1 MRTAQFIRSLSH
13 TAILAVLLGYSSGK
27 LYAQPQDT
35 SALQR
40 HVRTI
45 ERAIASRSLSTIR
58 EYLNPKKTFIDIL
71 GKPATYLSVNQAVAV
86 IESFLRGHLPVGYS
100 LGVIKEGA
108 ATSVAI
114 SSLRVKTPAG
124 ERQLKLT
131 MGFTKDGEA
140 HWRIN
145 RIVIR

>member
-1 MRTAQFIRSLSH
+1 MRTAQFIRSLTH
-13 TAILAVLLGYSSGK
+13 TAILAVLLGYFPGT

-40 HVRTI
+40 HVRAI
-45 ERAIASRSLSTIR
+45 ERAIASRSLPTIR

-86 IESFLRGHLPVGYS
+86 IESFLRGHLPVGYA
-100 LGVIKEGA
+100 LGVIKEGV

-114 SSLRVKTPAG
+114 SSLRVKTADG

-131 MGFTKDGEA
+131 MGFTRDSTTQ
-140 HWRIN
+140 WRIN

>member
-1 MRTAQFIRSLSH
+1 MRTAHFILSLTH
-13 TAILAVLLGYSSGK
+13 TAFLAVLFGFTSGK
-27 LYAQPQDT
+27 LCAQPPEPST
-35 SALQR
+35 LHR
-40 HVRTI
+40 HVRSI
-45 ERAIASRSLSTIR
+45 ERAIATRSLATIR

-86 IESFLRGHLPVGYS
+86 IESFLREHLPVGYT

-108 ATSVAI
+108 SSSVAI
-114 SSLRVKTPAG
+114 SSLRVRSSSG

-131 MGFTKDGEA
+131 MGFTRDRET
-140 HWRIN
+140 HWLIN